1 MTNNKDIKKATG
13 YIVYEG
19 ESQLNGD
26 PIVAIVT
33 LNSVNDKTGNMAQ
46 LWILRSDMHPSVA
59 KKTAMDGAICGDCI
73 FRQSLGGA
81 CYVTIHQAP
90 AAVYRAYSKGNYPEL
105 EDFSILEGRSIRFG
119 AYGDPAAIPVSILA
133 TLKRYAKNNTS
144 YTHQWKDNKDNETL
158 KQVSMASV
166 DNLAEAQEA
175 SEAGYRWFR
184 VTNDLSTLRS
194 DEIICPNT
202 TKGTQC
208 IDCNLCS
215 GASSKAKSIV
225 IEAHGMQSKR
235 FVEEKLLVKN

>member
-1 MTNNKDIKKATG
+1 MRNEKNNPTG

-19 ESQLNGD
+19 ASLLNGE
-26 PIVAIVT
+26 PIVAIIT
-33 LNSVNDKTGNMAQ
+33 LKSVNEKTGDMVQ

-59 KKTAMDGAICGDCI
+59 KNEAKDDAICGNCI

-105 EDFSILEGRSIRFG
+105 EDFSILEGRYIRFG
-119 AYGDPAAIPVSILA
+119 AYGDPAAIPVSILT

-144 YTHQWKDNKDNETL
+144 YTHQWKDNKNNEAL

-175 SEAGYRWFR
+175 KEAGFRWFR

-208 IDCNLCS
+208 KDCNLCS
-215 GASSKAKSIV
+215 GNATKAKSIV
-225 IEAHGMQSKR
+225 IEVHGVGSKK
-235 FVEEKLLVKN
+235 FEEEGVLVSS